1 MVRKR
6 KGIIL
11 DTNNTDRASPTFTHT
26 SLLNV
31 GFPSDTLRSRSSRDS
46 AHSDA
51 AWSLAWAGTDTVL
64 STSADGILAASVSS
78 SGERIYSLPQHPV
91 GITSVTTS
99 TDGSLALYNTLDGTV
114 GLVNIEPGSYQLS
127 LARTTRSQSER
138 PWTTSLAPD
147 GQTFAST
154 GKSGGALIHSADS
167 DPSFGETRLKL
178 LADGPSS
185 FGVCCA
191 YVSSLQ
197 VFEASSLTVS
207 CRALTVQSWQ

>member
-1 MVRKR
+1 MVWKSA
-6 KGIIL
+6 GIIL
-11 DTNNTDRASPTFTHT
+11 DTNIVNRVLPTFTHT
-26 SLLNV
+26 SPLNV
-31 GFPSDTLRSRSSRDS
+31 GFPSDTLRSHSSRYS

-51 AWSLAWAGTDTVL
+51 TWSLAWAGTDTVL
-64 STSADGILAASVSS
+64 SASADGVLAISASS
-78 SGERIYSLPQHPV
+78 SGERIYSLPPHPV

-99 TDGSLALYNTLDGTV
+99 VDGGLALYNTLDGTV
-114 GLVNIEPGSYQLS
+114 GLVNIDSGTNRLS
-127 LARTTRSQSER
+127 LARNTRSQSER

-178 LADGPSS
+178 LTDGPSS

-197 VFEASSLTVS
+197 VV
-207 CRALTVQSWQ
+207 